1 MNPLILLAQT
11 PGILD
16 SARATGEQFGFAW
29 PLFLSSARATG
40 EQFGFAWPLFLSNCI
55 SFLIVCGLLQKF
67 AYKPVVT
74 VLEARR
80 EKIAQG
86 LKNAERI
93 KAELADA
100 EKKKAEILAQAN
112 AEAQRMIE
120 EARASAAAVAER
132 KTQQAIAEAE
142 QIVAKAH
149 EATEIEHGRM
159 LAELKREVG
168 RLVIETTTKV
178 TGKVLNEDDQRRIN
192 EETASQ
198 IAA

>member
-1 MNPLILLAQT
+1 MNPLIILAQT
-11 PGILD
+11 PSILD

-29 PLFLSSARATG
+29 PLFLS
-40 EQFGFAWPLFLSNCI
+40 NVV
-55 SFLIVCGLLQKF
+55 SFLIVCFLLQKF

-93 KAELADA
+93 KGELADA
-100 EKKKAEILAQAN
+100 EKKKADILAQAN

-120 EARASAAAVAER
+120 EARASATVVAER

-149 EATEIEHGRM
+149 EATEIEHGRK

-168 RLVIETTTKV
+168 RLVVETTTKV
-178 TGKVLNEDDQRRIN
+178 TGKVLTLDDQRRIN
-192 EETASQ
+192 EETASE

>member
-1 MNPLILLAQT
+1 MNPLFILAQAN

-16 SARATGEQFGFAW
+16 SARSVGEKFGVHW
-29 PLFLSSARATG
+29 
-40 EQFGFAWPLFLSNCI
+40 ELFLSNCI
-55 SFLIVCGLLQKF
+55 SFLIVCYLLNRF

-74 VLEARR
+74 VLEERR
-80 EKIAQG
+80 NRIEQG
-86 LKNAERI
+86 LKDADRI

-100 EKKKAEILAQAN
+100 EKKKAEILTAAN
-112 AEAQRMIE
+112 GEATRMIE

-142 QIVAKAH
+142 QIIAKAH
-149 EATEIEHGRM
+149 EAAKIEHDRM
-159 LAELKREVG
+159 LSELKREVG
-168 RLVIETTTKV
+168 RLVIGTTTRV
-178 TGKVLNEDDQRRIN
+178 TGKILNDDDQRRIS

>member
-1 MNPLILLAQT
+1 MNPLLILAQT
-11 PGILD
+11 SAPSIAD
-16 SARATGEQFGFAW
+16 SIKSIGEQFGFAW
-29 PLFLSSARATG
+29 PLFLT
-40 EQFGFAWPLFLSNCI
+40 NCV
-55 SFLIVCGLLQKF
+55 SFLLVCLLLQKF
-67 AYKPVVT
+67 AYKPVVDM
-74 VLEARR
+74 LEARR
-80 EKIAQG
+80 EKIAEG

-100 EKKKAEILAQAN
+100 ESKKADILTKAN

-120 EARASAAAVAER
+120 EARSSAAAIGEK

-149 EATEIEHGRM
+149 EATRLEHDRM
-159 LAELKREVG
+159 LADLKREVG
-168 RLVIETTTKV
+168 HLVIATTEKV
-178 TGKVLNEDDQRRIN
+178 SGKILTPDDQRRIN

>member
-1 MNPLILLAQT
+1 MIPLILLAQA
-11 PGILD
+11 PSVAD
-16 SARATGEQFGFAW
+16 SIREIGERFGFDW
-29 PLFLSSARATG
+29 
-40 EQFGFAWPLFLSNCI
+40 QLFLSNCI
-55 SFLIVCGLLQKF
+55 SFGIVCFLLNKF
-67 AYKPVVT
+67 AYKPVVDM
-74 VLEARR
+74 LEARR
-80 EKIAQG
+80 EKIAQSV
-86 LKNAERI
+86 KNSERI

-100 EKKKAEILAQAN
+100 EKKKADILAGAN

-120 EARASAAAVAER
+120 EARASAAAVSER

-168 RLVIETTTKV
+168 RLVIDTTTKV
-178 TGKVLNEDDQRRIN
+178 TGKVLTDDDQRRIN
-192 EETASQ
+192 EETVSQ

>member
-1 MNPLILLAQT
+1 MNPLIILAQT
-11 PGILD
+11 PSILD

-29 PLFLSSARATG
+29 PLFLSNI
-40 EQFGFAWPLFLSNCI
+40 F
-55 SFLIVCGLLQKF
+55 SFLIVCFMLQKC

-74 VLEARR
+74 KLEERR

-100 EKKKAEILAQAN
+100 EKQKADILAEAN

-120 EARASAAAVAER
+120 EARASAATVAER

-149 EATEIEHGRM
+149 EATQLEHARM

-168 RLVIETTTKV
+168 RLVINTTTKV
-178 TGKVLNEDDQRRIN
+178 TGKVLTDDDQRRIN
-192 EETASQ
+192 EETVSE